1 MLVEVVDGTEM
12 GLVER
17 VGGGG
22 GGEMGRAKRVGLEMV
37 SEERAE
43 KEWAAVEGRVVME
56 VEGREGKERVAR
68 EGRATGG
75 N

>member
-1 MLVEVVDGTEM
+1 
-12 GLVER
+12 
-17 VGGGG
+17 
-22 GGEMGRAKRVGLEMV
+22 MV

-43 KEWAAVEGRVVME
+43 KEWAAMEGRVVME

-68 EGRATGG
+68 EGRATGE

>member
-1 MLVEVVDGTEM
+1 M

-17 VGGGG
+17 VGGG
-22 GGEMGRAKRVGLEMV
+22 EMGRAERVGLEMV

-43 KEWAAVEGRVVME
+43 KEWAAMEGRVVTE

-68 EGRATGG
+68 EGRATGA